1 MKKKEKKEV
10 MIIMTNTKMTNT
22 KALEIAIKALSENES
37 MNEVVEKLEKMLET
51 TKKKSA
57 TRKQTA
63 TQKENEDLKK
73 AIVSYLDTTGKRM
86 TVSEMMKEIPELADL
101 SNQRVTSLVTA
112 LYSKDHPENRVI
124 EREMDKRKAVFFIP
138 EDED

>member
-1 MKKKEKKEV
+1 MMNK
-10 MIIMTNTKMTNT
+10 KMTNAM
-22 KALEIAIKALSENES
+22 ALEIAIEVLKEDNQY
-37 MNEVVEKLEKMLET
+37 NEVVEKLEKMLET

-57 TRKQTA
+57 TRKLTA
-63 TQKENEDLKK
+63 TQAENEDLKK

-138 EDED
+138 ESEECEINEN

>member
-1 MKKKEKKEV
+1 M
-10 MIIMTNTKMTNT
+10 MNNTKMTNT
-22 KALEIAIKALSENES
+22 KALEMAIKALSENES

-57 TRKQTA
+57 TRKPTA
-63 TQKENEDLKK
+63 TQAENEVLKK
-73 AIVSYLDTTGKRM
+73 AIVEYLTSTGEKM
-86 TVSEMMKEIPELADL
+86 TVSEMMKKIPELANL

-138 EDED
+138 ENEECEVNED

>member
-1 MKKKEKKEV
+1 M
-10 MIIMTNTKMTNT
+10 MNDTKMTNT
-22 KALEIAIKALSENES
+22 KALEMEIKALSENES

-63 TQKENEDLKK
+63 TQRENEDLKK

-124 EREMDKRKAVFFIP
+124 
-138 EDED
+138 

>member
-1 MKKKEKKEV
+1 M
-10 MIIMTNTKMTNT
+10 MNNTKMTNT
-22 KALEIAIKALSENES
+22 KALEMAIKALSENES

-57 TRKQTA
+57 TRKPTA
-63 TQKENEDLKK
+63 TQAENEVLKK
-73 AIVSYLDTTGKRM
+73 AIVNYLNTTGKRM

-112 LYSKDHPENRVI
+112 LYSKDNPENRVI
-124 EREMDKRKAVFFIP
+124 ERAMDKRKAVFFIP
-138 EDED
+138 EDEE

>member
-1 MKKKEKKEV
+1 M
-10 MIIMTNTKMTNT
+10 MNNTKMTNT
-22 KALEIAIKALSENES
+22 KALEMAIKALSENES

-57 TRKQTA
+57 TRKPTA
-63 TQKENEDLKK
+63 TQRENEDLKK

-112 LYSKDHPENRVI
+112 LYSKDNPENRVI
-124 EREMDKRKAVFFIP
+124 ERAMDKRKAVFFIP
-138 EDED
+138 EDEEYKVNEE

>member
-1 MKKKEKKEV
+1 M
-10 MIIMTNTKMTNT
+10 MNNTKMTNT
-22 KALEIAIKALSENES
+22 KALEMAIKALSENES

-57 TRKQTA
+57 TRKPTA
-63 TQKENEDLKK
+63 TQTENEDLKK
-73 AIVSYLDTTGKRM
+73 VIVEYLIKTNKRM

-124 EREMDKRKAVFFIP
+124 ERAMDKRKAVFFIP
-138 EDED
+138 EDEECKVNEE

>member
-1 MKKKEKKEV
+1 M
-10 MIIMTNTKMTNT
+10 NCARNRNNS
-22 KALEIAIKALSENES
+22 KADENE
-37 MNEVVEKLEKMLET
+37 E
-51 TKKKSA
+51 
-57 TRKQTA
+57 
-63 TQKENEDLKK
+63 LKK
-73 AIVSYLDTTGKRM
+73 AIVSYLNTTGKRM

-138 EDED
+138 ENEESEVNEN

>member
-1 MKKKEKKEV
+1 M
-10 MIIMTNTKMTNT
+10 MNNTKMTNT
-22 KALEIAIKALSENES
+22 KALEMAIKALSENES

-73 AIVSYLDTTGKRM
+73 AIVSYLNTTGKRM

-138 EDED
+138 ESEEREVNAE

>member
-1 MKKKEKKEV
+1 MMNNK
-10 MIIMTNTKMTNT
+10 KMTNT
-22 KALEIAIKALSENES
+22 KALEMAIKVLSENES

-51 TKKKSA
+51 TKKKST

-86 TVSEMMKEIPELADL
+86 AVSEMMKEIPELADL

-124 EREMDKRKAVFFIP
+124 ERSMDKRKAVFFIP

>member
-1 MKKKEKKEV
+1 M
-10 MIIMTNTKMTNT
+10 MNNTKMTNAM
-22 KALEIAIKALSENES
+22 ALETAIEVLSENES

-57 TRKQTA
+57 TRKPTA
-63 TQKENEDLKK
+63 TQTENEDLKK
-73 AIVSYLDTTGKRM
+73 AIVEYLIKTNKRM

-112 LYSKDHPENRVI
+112 LYSKDNPENRVI
-124 EREMDKRKAVFFIP
+124 ERAMDKRKAVFFIP
-138 EDED
+138 KSEY

>member
-1 MKKKEKKEV
+1 M
-10 MIIMTNTKMTNT
+10 MNNTKMTNT
-22 KALEIAIKALSENES
+22 KALEMAIKALSENES
-37 MNEVVEKLEKMLET
+37 MSEVVEKLEKMLET

-73 AIVSYLDTTGKRM
+73 AIVNYLDTTGKRM

-138 EDED
+138 ENEECEVNED